1 MRIFISFLLSVISLN
16 ANEIESFISLL
27 NSNADSLMKMK
38 AIDSFMIVNNTFPI
52 AIDTNCYFL
61 FRGKADRIILTGD
74 HTQWSQ
80 RGDTMK
86 RFSGT
91 DLHMVK
97 KTFPAD
103 AIVTRYFSGLKA
115 NFHFDLGK
123 QILSLRRVL
132 H

>member
-1 MRIFISFLLSVISLN
+1 MRIFIAFLLSVISLK
-16 ANEIESFISLL
+16 ANEIESFVSLL
-27 NSNADSLMKMK
+27 NSSADSLMKMK

-103 AIVTRYFSGLKA
+103 ARLDYKLI
-115 NFHFDLGK
+115 N
-123 QILSLRRVL
+123 LSSKFNQPTSI
-132 H
+132 